1 MPNPFNSV
9 YDMGCEGNI
18 MKWSAGNTQP
28 SKSGITKMKWYKII
42 RIGNQN
48 KNMMLQV
55 EPGLKEMKQ
64 KTPTMHSPKKSSRRY
79 KQRLWCIWC

>member
-42 RIGNQN
+42 RIGNPNQKYDFASGTRAKSN
-48 KNMMLQV
+48 ETKN
-55 EPGLKEMKQ
+55 
-64 KTPTMHSPKKSSRRY
+64 THHT
-79 KQRLWCIWC
+79 